1 MMSEMITREIF
12 VGAIDSIREQM
23 TTDKLNCAVLTDMF
37 PGSELSTYNNSLLIK
52 GILDLLRLWFPRDAD
67 GFCEL
72 EHYCFD
78 LDFGRGAAEIET
90 TEIFYYRLV
99 GEVYLEE
106 KLKEHNLYAKKDS
119 IDAIKHIS
127 QSISHLT

>member
-1 MMSEMITREIF
+1 MESEMITKEIF

-23 TTDKLNCAVLTDMF
+23 TTDKLNSSVLTEMF

-52 GILDLLRLWFPRDAD
+52 GILDLLRLWFPRED

-78 LDFGRGAAEIET
+78 LDFGRGAEETET
-90 TEIFYYRLV
+90 TEMFYYRLV
-99 GEVYLEE
+99 GESVFEE
-106 KLKEHNLYAKKDS
+106 NQNEPNLYAKQDNTE
-119 IDAIKHIS
+119 IVRHIS
-127 QSISHLT
+127 QSISHLI

>member
-1 MMSEMITREIF
+1 MSEMITKEIF

-23 TTDKLNCAVLTDMF
+23 TTDKLNSVVLSDMF
-37 PGSELSTYNNSLLIK
+37 PGSELATYNNSLLIR

-78 LDFGRGAAEIET
+78 LDFGRGASEIET
-90 TEIFYYRLV
+90 TYGFYLRLLRQLELSSETEMLEI
-99 GEVYLEE
+99 
-106 KLKEHNLYAKKDS
+106 YAKQDNT
-119 IDAIKHIS
+119 DVIKQIAS
-127 QSISHLT
+127 NFSSLI